1 MTTFQSNL
9 DIIAKRA
16 WEKLRINWERGH
28 TCLYVS
34 VKVALVGAVVI
45 TEGTSERLLFLMDTR
60 DVVLHSYPLSKALLD
75 QIQIQIIN

>member
-1 MTTFQSNL
+1 M
-9 DIIAKRA
+9 
-16 WEKLRINWERGH
+16 
-28 TCLYVS
+28 S

-75 QIQIQIIN
+75 QIQIQIININEWQDSRLIFALSF

>member
-1 MTTFQSNL
+1 M
-9 DIIAKRA
+9 
-16 WEKLRINWERGH
+16 
-28 TCLYVS
+28 S

-75 QIQIQIIN
+75 QIQIQIININEWQDSRLVFAVS

>member
-1 MTTFQSNL
+1 M
-9 DIIAKRA
+9 
-16 WEKLRINWERGH
+16 
-28 TCLYVS
+28 S

-75 QIQIQIIN
+75 QIQIQITYQLSIALLNRTAQF

>member
-1 MTTFQSNL
+1 M
-9 DIIAKRA
+9 R
-16 WEKLRINWERGH
+16 ERGH